1 MFSVLGFA
9 YMIRGKL
16 GQKIEFKIF
25 LFIIIGISAAIL
37 YQFTLSI
44 QKLQS
49 NLTGTKVEYME
60 TDPNLNISISICNSK
75 DYWPMD
81 NIIELENVDSIFQRS
96 KENSEWIE
104 YKDTVTEMFTWSKDQ
119 NYIYSCKTMKFTGE
133 EIKIIHIL
141 YPFDAI
147 FLHDP
152 GFISGGTSLKLTGPG
167 LYQNRILLLN
177 AKQIHMIEEANVC
190 SNLINYDSCRDDNI
204 NIITHEFNKT
214 FGCITSIFK

>member
-37 YQFTLSI
+37 YQFTLST

-60 TDPNLNISISICNSK
+60 TDPNLNISISICNNK
-75 DYWPMD
+75 GFWPME
-81 NIIELENVDSIFQRS
+81 NITELKNVDSIFQRS
-96 KENSEWIE
+96 KENTEWIE
-104 YKDTVTEMFTWSKDQ
+104 YKDTVTEMYTWSKDQ
-119 NYIYSCKTMKFTGE
+119 DYVYSCKTMKFTGE
-133 EIKIIHIL
+133 ELKIIHIL
-141 YPFDAI
+141 YPNDAI

-152 GFISGGTSLKLTGPG
+152 GFISGETSLKLTGPG

-177 AKQIHMIEEANVC
+177 TKQIHRIEEDNVC
-190 SNLINYDSCRDDNI
+190 SNFINYDSCRDDNI

-214 FGCITSIFK
+214 FGCITSHFK

>member
-37 YQFTLSI
+37 YQFTLST

-49 NLTGTKVEYME
+49 NLTGTKVEYIE
-60 TDPNLNISISICNSK
+60 TDPNLNISISICNKKSS
-75 DYWPMD
+75 WPME
-81 NIIELENVDSIFQRS
+81 NITELENVDSIFQRS
-96 KENSEWIE
+96 KGNTEWIE
-104 YKDTVTEMFTWSKDQ
+104 YKDSVTEMFTWSIDQ
-119 NYIYSCKTMKFTGE
+119 EDVYSCKTMKFTGE
-133 EIKIIHIL
+133 EIKIVHFL
-141 YPFDAI
+141 YQHDAI

-177 AKQIHMIEEANVC
+177 AKQIQRIEEDNVC
-190 SNLINYDSCRDDNI
+190 SNSINYDSCRDDNI
-204 NIITHEFNKT
+204 FIITQEFNKT
-214 FGCITSIFK
+214 FGCIMSYLK

>member
-16 GQKIEFKIF
+16 GQRIEFKIF

-37 YQFTLSI
+37 YQFTVSI

-60 TDPNLNISISICNSK
+60 TDPNLNISISICNNK
-75 DYWPMD
+75 GYWPVD
-81 NIIELENVDSIFQRS
+81 NITELENVDSIFQRN
-96 KENSEWIE
+96 KGNAEWIE
-104 YKDTVTEMFTWSKDQ
+104 YKDNVTEMFTWSKDQ
-119 NYIYSCKTMKFTGE
+119 DYIYSCKTMKFTGE
-133 EIKIIHIL
+133 EIKIVHIL
-141 YPFDAI
+141 FPYDAI

-167 LYQNRILLLN
+167 LYQNRILLLS
-177 AKQIHMIEEANVC
+177 AKQIHKIEEDNVC

-204 NIITHEFNKT
+204 YIITHKFNKT
-214 FGCITSIFK
+214 FGCITSHLK